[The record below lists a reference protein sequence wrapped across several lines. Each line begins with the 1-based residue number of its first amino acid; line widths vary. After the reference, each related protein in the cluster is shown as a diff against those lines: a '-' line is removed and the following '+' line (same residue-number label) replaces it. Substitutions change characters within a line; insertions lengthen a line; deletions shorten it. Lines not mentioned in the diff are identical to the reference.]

1 MLGFI
6 VRRLIAMVLTI
17 WAVSFVS
24 FAIIQLPPGDY
35 LTSYMAELSAAG
47 DRIDPATIEA
57 LRRQYGLGDPFIIQY
72 FKWIGG
78 VLHGDFGNSFEWS
91 APVTDLIWGRL
102 GNSVLVEGLAVLVM
116 WLVALPIGIYAAV
129 RKYSLGD
136 YLATIGG
143 FIGLAIPNFLFAL
156 VLMYLWYIYF
166 GETLG
171 GLYSP
176 DLQGTPWNLERI
188 LDFLAHAWAPVL
200 VLSTAGTAQLI
211 RVMRAN
217 LLDELTKPYVTTAR
231 SKGLSESRI
240 MYGHVFRNAMIL
252 VLSGLP
258 GLFVGLLFT
267 GSVLIE
273 RIFNLNG
280 LGLLGL
286 ESLSNRD
293 YPVLY
298 ANIWIGGLLGLTL
311 HLISDISYT
320 LIDPRISFEARKV

>member
-176 DLQGTPWNLERI
+176 DLQGTPWDLERI

-231 SKGLSESRI
+231 SKGLPEWRAILKYPVRVALNPLVSTIGWLLPTLVSSSVVVSVVMNLPTAGPLLLRSLTTQDMYLAGAII
-240 MYGHVFRNAMIL
+240 M
-252 VLSGLP
+252 
-258 GLFVGLLFT
+258 
-267 GSVLIE
+267 
-273 RIFNLNG
+273 
-280 LGLLGL
+280 LLG
-286 ESLSNRD
+286 
-293 YPVLY
+293 VLTV
-298 ANIWIGGLLGLTL
+298 IGT
-311 HLISDISYT
+311 LISDLI
-320 LIDPRISFEARKV
+320 LAWIDPRIRYGGR